1 MLNMYDNQ
9 RIYTIGFDWYKI
21 LFQGFG
27 WKAKP
32 EITTDMI
39 AGYMHGDRVKQV
51 VALLEGDKVSA
62 AMIVNIRNFLALQ
75 IILKN
80 FKRSADIRGLYVDD
94 VINATVP
101 EGAEFAEL
109 PES

>member
-1 MLNMYDNQ
+1 MYDNQ

-27 WKAKP
+27 WNLAGKP
-32 EITTDMI
+32 SQKLPQIWLLDTCME
-39 AGYMHGDRVKQV
+39 QV

-62 AMIVNIRNFLALQ
+62 AMIVNIRNCLALQ

-80 FKRSADIRGLYVDD
+80 FKRSADIRGLYVND